1 MQLCPTMPTLAPVV
15 LIATLACSSSPARP
29 DDVQRMDRV
38 AAFID
43 ALRQRGATVVAME
56 RIAPES
62 YCLSVGPRRL
72 VVNGENVYAF
82 EYDNAE
88 GASRDASTISS
99 DGSVVTSGRAC
110 RIEWIGPPRFYRQDR
125 LIALYVGTNQGLIDT
140 LDGILGGP
148 FAHR

>member
-1 MQLCPTMPTLAPVV
+1 MQLRSTIPTLAPVV
-15 LIATLACSSSPARP
+15 LIASLACSPARP
-29 DDVQRMDRV
+29 DDVQRTDRV
-38 AAFID
+38 AVLIE
-43 ALRQRGATVVAME
+43 ALRQRGATVVPME
-56 RIAPES
+56 RMLPDS
-62 YCLSVGPRRL
+62 HCLSVGARRL

-82 EYDNAE
+82 EYENAE

-99 DGSVVTSGRAC
+99 DGSVITSGRAC

-140 LDGILGGP
+140 LDGILGSP